1 MFEVVSKSHPRKGAK
16 AKNRGRR
23 HVDPRTPPIPAPPP
37 EENAV
42 PQAVIKVVGI
52 GGCGGN
58 AVDHLSYQ
66 GMRGVE
72 FICAN
77 TDAQALSRSLADRKL
92 MLGRDGGGAG
102 GRAARGL
109 GAGGNPLIG
118 RESAE
123 ASSDDIASYL
133 DGSDMVFIAAGM
145 GGGTG
150 TGGAPVVAQIARGMG
165 VLTVAV
171 VTRPFDFVGKKQ
183 KRIAEEGLCELE
195 QHVDSLIA
203 ISNARMLSTL
213 GADANMKEA
222 MYQSDQVLCGAV
234 RGIAD
239 LITQPGL
246 INLDFA
252 DVRTV
257 MAQAGKT
264 IMGTG
269 QASGPERATDAVERA
284 INSPLLEET
293 QLHDARGILFN
304 ITVTEESF
312 STGEMQEIGQR
323 IEDLAADEADCIH
336 GVVFNDSMGDELRV
350 TVVAAGLSRPSS
362 KPAILSPVSAPATA
376 PRQQPLWERGGG
388 AGPGARA
395 KGSYGDY
402 DMPSFLRKQAD

>member
-1 MFEVVSKSHPRKGAK
+1 MFEVVSKGRSRKAAK
-16 AKNRGRR
+16 ATPRSR
-23 HVDPRTPPIPAPPP
+23 HPVEPPMPERSP
-37 EENAV
+37 EEDV
-42 PQAVIKVVGI
+42 PPAAIIKVVGV

-66 GMRGVE
+66 GMCGVE

-77 TDAQALSRSLADRKL
+77 TDAQALSRSLAERKL
-92 MLGRDGGGAG
+92 MLGSLGEGAG

-109 GAGGNPLIG
+109 GAGGNPQIG
-118 RESAE
+118 REAAE
-123 ASSDDIASYL
+123 ASRDAVAQYL
-133 DGSDMVFIAAGM
+133 EGSDMVFIAAGM

-150 TGGAPVVAQIARGMG
+150 TGGAPVVAKIAREMG

-183 KRIAEEGLCELE
+183 KRIAEEGLNELE

-213 GADANMKEA
+213 GSDANMKEA
-222 MYQSDQVLCGAV
+222 MHQSDQVLCGAV

-269 QASGPERATDAVERA
+269 QASGPERASDAVERA

-350 TVVAAGLSRPSS
+350 TVVAAGLSRPNS

-388 AGPGARA
+388 DSRSRRTKEG
-395 KGSYGDY
+395 YGDY